1 MAPKS
6 GSAELLAALR
16 AAMAAQG
23 LAALV
28 VPSEGQSVLCVDSIV
43 MCGVDGMCCRRRKTP
58 LPNLKSVHA
67 KTHTRGHRRAPVGVH
82 AGARPPPGVCQRL
95 LGQRGHG

>member
-16 AAMAAQG
+16 AAMATQG

-28 VPSEGQSVLCVDSIV
+28 VPSEGQCQWSVSAAVSVTRVLCLL
-43 MCGVDGMCCRRRKTP
+43 CR
-58 LPNLKSVHA
+58 V
-67 KTHTRGHRRAPVGVH
+67 VW
-82 AGARPPPGVCQRL
+82 QW
-95 LGQRGHG
+95 